1 MQGYNETLIKP
12 DPMNLSSYYYS
23 QYGQDAF
30 LEEFIFKGKLK
41 EGFFVEAGAAD
52 GVLDSNT
59 LVKREQIMFCCLCWI
74 RLGWMGFEIW
84 NNGSFCELLFSFVL
98 SWIPSGGK
106 CHQSHYFEVFELLH
120 GWGGLLVE
128 ANPLQFVQSLASG
141 RRAWQVVMT
150 LYWS

>member
-59 LVKREQIMFCCLCWI
+59 LVKREKLCFAAYVGLDWVGWVLRFGVMEAFVSFSSVLFCP
-74 RLGWMGFEIW
+74 GF
-84 NNGSFCELLFSFVL
+84 
-98 SWIPSGGK
+98 
-106 CHQSHYFEVFELLH
+106 
-120 GWGGLLVE
+120 LVE
-128 ANPLQFVQSLASG
+128 ANVINLTISRCLSFSTVGVAFWWKQTHFSLSKVSLREGEPG
-141 RRAWQVVMT
+141 R
-150 LYWS
+150 L